1 MPATATHIVKS
12 GDKISSRHSSESSQ
26 SLSASASTE
35 GEGGEADGAP
45 DAATTVPAAGGGG
58 GVQQRRV
65 SAGGAGWMK
74 LRSTVHMA
82 SAIQRQRRRKKE
94 ASRLSRQDSFLVK
107 FSTRHSGTSSIS
119 SLASSTSL
127 SGAGGDG
134 VSRMTSVNDS
144 RTSDSGAGEDGDA
157 AAAAAGGHV
166 TDADDDDDEDDML
179 CPPHARYV
187 NADGTFMFY
196 WLASVTAALLYNV
209 WTTIA
214 RQGFPELQRDYS
226 ALWYTLDAVSDV
238 IFVCDMAVQFRTGY
252 LENGLVVYEASK
264 LARYYRRSRAFYL
277 DVACLTP
284 LDLIQI
290 WIGIN
295 PLLRFPRFL
304 KVSLSRATSNLT
316 YTGTK

>member
-1 MPATATHIVKS
+1 M
-12 GDKISSRHSSESSQ
+12 
-26 SLSASASTE
+26 
-35 GEGGEADGAP
+35 
-45 DAATTVPAAGGGG
+45 
-58 GVQQRRV
+58 
-65 SAGGAGWMK
+65 
-74 LRSTVHMA
+74 
-82 SAIQRQRRRKKE
+82 
-94 ASRLSRQDSFLVK
+94 
-107 FSTRHSGTSSIS
+107 
-119 SLASSTSL
+119 
-127 SGAGGDG
+127 
-134 VSRMTSVNDS
+134 NDS
-144 RTSDSGAGEDGDA
+144 RISDSGAGEDGDA

-166 TDADDDDDEDDML
+166 TDADDDDVDDDDML
-179 CPPHARYV
+179 CPPYARYV

-252 LENGLVVYEASK
+252 LENGLVVYESSK

-290 WIGIN
+290 WTGIN

-304 KVSLSRATSNLT
+304 KVSLSRARSNLT
-316 YTGTK
+316 YTGIK